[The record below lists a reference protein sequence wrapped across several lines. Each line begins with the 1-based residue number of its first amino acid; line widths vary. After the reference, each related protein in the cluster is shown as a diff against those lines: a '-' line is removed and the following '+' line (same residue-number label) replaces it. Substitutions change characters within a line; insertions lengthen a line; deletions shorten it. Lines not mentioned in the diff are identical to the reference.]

1 MDAVYIWGPP
11 SARTAEDLRWSLRFT
26 ANRFLAV
33 DGTIWIASGIM
44 PPSVFQRGRVKWLR
58 GSGSPNRVKSSRG
71 NLRAAIDDPR
81 VSDPFVLMHD
91 DQFVLAPIDTVP
103 VGHLGALG
111 RRASD
116 LHSVLPASRWTRR
129 HVDTRRVLGY
139 SFCYDHHYPLLVH
152 KDAMRAALDMVDESP
167 VPILYRS
174 TYGHLARLGGEFVSD
189 CKIRT
194 SLEPLPDLW
203 ACSTSDSSWSG
214 EAGAVLRSMEQEK
227 MPWEKPIST
236 SQRHSPGTGRLSGP
250 WPWPGHR

>member
-11 SARTAEDLRWSLRFT
+11 TARTAEDLRWSLRFT

-33 DGTIWIASGIM
+33 DGTIWISSGVM
-44 PPSVFQRGRVKWLR
+44 PPSVVQKDRVRWVR
-58 GSGSPNRVKSSRG
+58 GSRSQNRVRSSRE
-71 NLRAAIDDPR
+71 NLRAAVDDRR

-111 RRASD
+111 RRAAD
-116 LHSVLPASRWTRR
+116 LHSVLPASRWTKR
-129 HVDTRRVLGY
+129 HIDTRRVLGY
-139 SFCYDHHYPLLVH
+139 SLCYDHHYPLLVH
-152 KDAMRAALDMVDESP
+152 KDAMRRALDMVEASST
-167 VPILYRS
+167 PILYRS
-174 TYGHLARLGGEFVSD
+174 TYGHLAKLGGEFVSD

-194 SLEPLPDLW
+194 FAEPLPDLW

-214 EAGAVLRSMEQEK
+214 EAGGALRSMEPNA
-227 MPWEKPIST
+227 MPWEKPPRESHRRPT
-236 SQRHSPGTGRLSGP
+236 GTGRLSGP